1 MFGRIAVVANFTAQ
15 PLSEALNFWLSE
27 LRMPAE
33 VEFAEYNQIFQAL
46 LAGNGPLATNRS
58 GANVILVSLGE
69 WRGDS
74 HDLITDLVQAVRSC
88 ADRAP
93 VPHLVVCCPADV
105 PTGDGTA
112 EKQLVTAFAGDARV
126 RVITEEDVRRQYPV
140 AARFDPYGNSTA
152 HVPYTPAMFAALAS
166 VTVRALHA
174 TVTPRPKVVV
184 VDADNTLWDGV
195 VGEDGARG
203 VVVGPAR
210 RAFQEFLLEQRAAGR
225 LLCLC
230 SKNTGSDVLD
240 VLTGH
245 PDMVLRPDHLAAM
258 RVNWAPKSANVHE
271 LAAELSLGVDSFV
284 FLDDN
289 PVECAEVAAGCPG
302 TLALRIPADAESV
315 VPFLRHCWPLDIAE
329 VTADDR
335 ERAERY
341 RADRRRDAARAE
353 APSLDSFLA
362 TLDLTVDVRPLDQD
376 DLARAAQ
383 LTRRTN
389 QFNLTTVRRGPA
401 ELAALPAGLRC
412 RVVEVRDRFGDHG
425 QVGVVITGTGTGT
438 DGGTDA
444 LVVETFLLSCRVLG
458 RGVEHRV
465 LGTLAAEARAAGL
478 AHVVLPYRPTERNQ
492 PALRFLES
500 LPAHR
505 VDTATGA
512 RFELPVTAEITA
524 RYTAEEPAPAPVT
537 VTVAGPPETGV
548 DWARVATE
556 LSSAPQVLAAIDA
569 RRAGPGSTV
578 VTADPVEATV
588 AAMWARLLDF
598 PPRSV
603 HDNFFDLGGHSMLIV
618 RFATAVRDE
627 YGVELAID
635 ELFSSAFTVAD
646 MARTIRQR
654 QLDGADDAE
663 LAGLLDELDQL
674 SDEEI
679 RAMLDVEP

>member
-1 MFGRIAVVANFTAQ
+1 MFGRIAVAANFTAQ
-15 PLSEALNFWLSE
+15 PLAEPLGFWLSQ
-27 LRMPAE
+27 LSLPAE
-33 VEFAEYNQIFQAL
+33 IAFAEYNQIFQAL
-46 LAGNGPLATNRS
+46 LAENSPLATNRS

-69 WRGDS
+69 WQADS
-74 HDLITDLVQAVRSC
+74 RDLVNDLVAAVRAC

-105 PTGDGTA
+105 AVGDGLA
-112 EKQLVTAFAGDARV
+112 EKQLVAAFAGDARV
-126 RVITEEDVRRQYPV
+126 RVLTEEDVRRQYPV
-140 AARFDPYGNSTA
+140 AARFDSYGNSTA
-152 HVPYTPAMFAALAS
+152 HVPYTPAMFAALAT
-166 VTVRALHA
+166 VTVRAVHA
-174 TVTPRPKVVV
+174 AATPRPKVIV

-195 VGEDGARG
+195 VGEDGALG

-230 SKNTGSDVLD
+230 SKNVESDVLD
-240 VLTGH
+240 VLSGH
-245 PDMVLRPDHLAAM
+245 PDMVLRAGHLAAM
-258 RVNWAPKSANVHE
+258 RVNWAPKSANLHE

-302 TLALRIPADAESV
+302 TLALPVPADAEAV

-329 VTADDR
+329 VTAEDR
-335 ERAERY
+335 ERADRY
-341 RADRRRDAARAE
+341 RAERQRDAARAE
-353 APSLDSFLA
+353 APSLESFLA
-362 TLDLTVDVRPLDQD
+362 TLELTVDVRPLADA

-401 ELAALPAGLRC
+401 ELVSLPAGLRC
-412 RVVEVRDRFGDHG
+412 HVVDVRDRFGDYG
-425 QVGVVITGTGTGT
+425 QVGVLVTGA
-438 DGGTDA
+438 DGDA
-444 LVVETFLLSCRVLG
+444 LIVETFLVSCRVLG
-458 RGVEHRV
+458 RGVEHRI
-465 LGTLAAEARAAGL
+465 LAAIAELAETDGL
-478 AHVVLPYRPTERNQ
+478 TRVVLPYEPTERNQ

-524 RYTAEEPAPAPVT
+524 RYEPIEVTRDAVTVVEAVTGDETDWAYIATTLATAE
-537 VTVAGPPETGV
+537 
-548 DWARVATE
+548 
-556 LSSAPQVLAAIDA
+556 QVLAAIDA
-569 RRAGPGSTV
+569 RRGAPVSTV
-578 VTADPVEATV
+578 DTDDPVETAV
-588 AAMWARLLDF
+588 AAIWARLLDF

-627 YGVELAID
+627 FGVELAID
-635 ELFSSAFTVAD
+635 ELFTAAFTVAD
-646 MARTIRQR
+646 IARTVRQR
-654 QLDGADDAE
+654 QLDSASEAE
-663 LAGLLDELDQL
+663 LADLLDELDQL
-674 SDEEI
+674 SDDEI
-679 RAMLDVEP
+679 RAMLDLEQ

>member
-1 MFGRIAVVANFTAQ
+1 MFGRIAVAANFTAQ
-15 PLSEALNFWLSE
+15 PLAEPLGFWLSQ
-27 LRMPAE
+27 LSLPAE
-33 VEFAEYNQIFQAL
+33 IAFAEYNQIFQAL
-46 LAGNGPLATNRS
+46 LAENSPLATNRS

-69 WRGDS
+69 WQADS
-74 HDLITDLVQAVRSC
+74 RDLVNDLVGAVRAC

-105 PTGDGTA
+105 AVGDGLA
-112 EKQLVTAFAGDARV
+112 EKQLVAAFAGDARV
-126 RVITEEDVRRQYPV
+126 RVLTEEDVRRQYPV

-152 HVPYTPAMFAALAS
+152 HVPYTPAMFAALAT
-166 VTVRALHA
+166 VTVRAVHA
-174 TVTPRPKVVV
+174 AATPRPKVIV

-195 VGEDGARG
+195 VGEDGALG

-230 SKNTGSDVLD
+230 SKNVESDVLD
-240 VLTGH
+240 VLSGH
-245 PDMVLRPDHLAAM
+245 PDMLLRTGHLAAM

-289 PVECAEVAAGCPG
+289 PVECAEVEAGCPG
-302 TLALRIPADAESV
+302 TLALRVPADAEAV

-329 VTADDR
+329 VTAEDR
-335 ERAERY
+335 ERADRY
-341 RADRRRDAARAE
+341 RAERQRDAARTQ
-353 APSLDSFLA
+353 APSLETFLA
-362 TLDLTVDVRPLDQD
+362 TLELTVDVRPLADA

-401 ELAALPAGLRC
+401 ELASLPAGLRC
-412 RVVEVRDRFGDHG
+412 HVVDVRDRFGDYG
-425 QVGVVITGTGTGT
+425 QVGVVVAGVER
-438 DGGTDA
+438 DA
-444 LVVETFLLSCRVLG
+444 LVVETFLVSCRVLG
-458 RGVEHRV
+458 RGVEHRI
-465 LGTLAAEARAAGL
+465 LAAIAELAG
-478 AHVVLPYRPTERNQ
+478 AEGRTRVVLPYEPTERNQ

-512 RFELPVTAEITA
+512 RFELAVAAEITP
-524 RYTAEEPAPAPVT
+524 RYEEKPVAVTVVEAAAERETDWAYIATTLATAE
-537 VTVAGPPETGV
+537 
-548 DWARVATE
+548 
-556 LSSAPQVLAAIDA
+556 QVLAAIDA
-569 RRAGPGSTV
+569 RRGAPVSTV
-578 VTADPVEATV
+578 VTDDPVEAAV
-588 AAMWARLLDF
+588 AAIWARLLDF

-627 YGVELAID
+627 FGVELAID
-635 ELFSSAFTVAD
+635 ELFTAAFTVAD
-646 MARTIRQR
+646 IARTVRQR
-654 QLDGADDAE
+654 QLDSASETE
-663 LAGLLDELDQL
+663 LADLLDELDQL
-674 SDEEI
+674 SDDEI
-679 RAMLDVEP
+679 RAMLDLER